1 MIRIASPRLCQR
13 QKIGRATPLFLPPA
27 LLVGVLLAGCAVPS
41 PRTETITVHVPVA
54 VPCIDA
60 VPTRPALVTDAE
72 LRAMSDYQLPLALWR
87 DRLMRQGY
95 ESELE
100 ATLTACAVR

>member
-1 MIRIASPRLCQR
+1 MVKVLSSTRMLV
-13 QKIGRATPLFLPPA
+13 
-27 LLVGVLLAGCAVPS
+27 LLALLAGCAAPA
-41 PRTETITVHVPVA
+41 PRTETITVHVPVP
-54 VPCIDA
+54 VPCVD
-60 VPTRPALVTDAE
+60 VLPDRPALVTDAE